1 MSIRTM
7 CMVFVVYLTPTQP
20 YTRSLDPLE
29 KPVDQSLGDVS
40 GGRVTCKKRPIS
52 VTYSP
57 THNAG

>member
-1 MSIRTM
+1 M

-20 YTRSLDPLE
+20 YTRSLNPLE